1 MMTQADESPHTP
13 DAPGMTG
20 AIGVI
25 IVDHGSVRAESNESL
40 ERIVARFAA
49 TCQYQ
54 IIEPAHMEL
63 AKPDIADAFDHCVDQ
78 GAGHIIVI
86 PFFLGPG
93 KHWEQDIPALTTAA
107 AQKHPG
113 SSFRVADPI
122 GMHPLIG
129 DVLAARLEECLD
141 EDSDE
146 A

>member
-1 MMTQADESPHTP
+1 MTEQSQDQDQATH
-13 DAPGMTG
+13 

-49 TCQYQ
+49 TCQYG
-54 IIEPAHMEL
+54 IVEPAHMEL
-63 AKPDIADAFDHCVDQ
+63 AKPDIAEAFDRCVEK

-93 KHWEQDIPALTTAA
+93 KHWEQDIPALSAA
-107 AQKHPG
+107 AAAKHPG
-113 SSFRVADPI
+113 ASFRVADPI

-129 DVLAARLEECLD
+129 DVLAARLEECLEKD
-141 EDSDE
+141 D
-146 A
+146 AR